1 MPKLFWDI
9 ETKSTVNLYDSGA
22 HIYASD
28 PSTKIICLCW
38 AVDDGDVQ
46 VWRLV
51 VLRQKTRCL
60 FLVNLLT
67 QYGHLGSV
75 LAIATIKY

>member
-1 MPKLFWDI
+1 VDRCA
-9 ETKSTVNLYDSGA
+9 YDS
-22 HIYASD
+22 
-28 PSTKIICLCW
+28 PSRLSHQHDQAQTHRLIGHPSICL
-38 AVDDGDVQ
+38 DGGI
-46 VWRLV
+46 LI